1 MESVV
6 GPIVEGGV
14 PNMPSRE
21 EGGGGAQDGRRPPGA
36 LEAEA
41 MAALW
46 AAGAPMTARQVHEEL
61 GEGLAYK
68 TVLTVLGRLHAKGL
82 LDREPVGRA
91 HAYCPRRGPAQTAAQ
106 QMNEALSRGPSRTE
120 VLHRFVETL
129 EPDEQAAL
137 RELLGPGE

>member
-1 MESVV
+1 MSSR
-6 GPIVEGGV
+6 GEGA
-14 PNMPSRE
+14 
-21 EGGGGAQDGRRPPGA
+21 GAAQGGRRPAGA
-36 LEAEA
+36 LEAEV

-46 AAGAPMTARQVHEEL
+46 ASGAPMTARQVQEAL

-68 TVLTVLGRLHAKGL
+68 TVLTVLGRLHVKGL

-120 VLHRFVETL
+120 VLHHFVENL
-129 EPDEQAAL
+129 DPDEQAAL